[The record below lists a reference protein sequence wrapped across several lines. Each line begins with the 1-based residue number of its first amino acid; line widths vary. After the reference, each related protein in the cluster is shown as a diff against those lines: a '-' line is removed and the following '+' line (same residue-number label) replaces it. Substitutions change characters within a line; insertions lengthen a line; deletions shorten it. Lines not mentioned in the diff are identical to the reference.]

1 MPVLPHVLAASAT
14 GPSHR
19 REGADC
25 QDAFAFRA
33 CGSTVAAAV
42 ADGLGSA
49 RCGAIGA
56 AIAVEAALEACLQER
71 SAAAGI
77 VAGRVAVEAAAWRL
91 AQPLGDF
98 ACTLL
103 VCLAAG
109 DEVTAGHVGDGAAVV
124 ERDGRFD
131 VLSRPGDSEYPD
143 EVVPLTSAGWRD
155 ETRVSRARA
164 DAFAL
169 LTDGCQRAALRRGEA
184 HAGWWAPIFAHAR
197 RAGDPGP
204 LQRLLASERLD
215 EHSDDDKTLL
225 VAVLR

>member
-49 RCGAIGA
+49 RCGGIGA
-56 AIAVEAALEACLQER
+56 ALAVEAALEACLQEQ
-71 SAAAGI
+71 SAAAGLI
-77 VAGRVAVEAAAWRL
+77 AGRIAVEAAAARL
-91 AQPLGDF
+91 AQPVGDF

-109 DEVTAGHVGDGAAVV
+109 AEVTAAHVGDGAAVI
-124 ERDGRFD
+124 ECDGGLE
-131 VLSRPGDSEYPD
+131 VLSAPGDSEYPD
-143 EVVPLTSAGWRD
+143 EVVPLTSAGWL
-155 ETRVSRARA
+155 EKTRVTRARA

-169 LTDGCQRAALRRGEA
+169 FTDGCQRAAILRGQA
-184 HAGWWAPIFAHAR
+184 HAGWWTPIFAHAR
-197 RAGDPGP
+197 QVSDPGP
-204 LQRLLASERLD
+204 LARLLASERLA

-225 VAVLR
+225 VAILR